1 MLALAWLL
9 PLPPPLKTNKGGSQ
23 KATRTISQQAR
34 SFASH
39 LRSTASLPRGH
50 SLPTPAAP
58 PNPNP
63 ARPTSTGR
71 CRLARACRRRRRH
84 WVARSR
90 RSEWSRPP
98 ERCHRSSLA
107 VQCGWLGIHL
117 EAEETVLLWQSE

>member
-9 PLPPPLKTNKGGSQ
+9 PLPPLKTNKGGSQ
-23 KATRTISQQAR
+23 KATRAISQQAR

-50 SLPTPAAP
+50 SLLTPAAP

-71 CRLARACRRRRRH
+71 CRLARACRRRRRRH

-98 ERCHRSSLA
+98 ERRHRSSLA
-107 VQCGWLGIHL
+107 VQCG
-117 EAEETVLLWQSE
+117 